1 MRHRYLLLP
10 AVTAFAAACAMT
22 GQGPFT
28 APAGGS
34 GGSASAP
41 PVWQGRDLSGGW
53 AAGRVI
59 GTGVYSRDGEEIGRV
74 ENIVIGPDDRV
85 RSVAILVP
93 DASAGA
99 SEAAGRQVL
108 VPWQDLRA
116 TLSRESFAI
125 PVEADEVRFYPAMEE
140 DAARAGPG
148 PRAWRVTEL
157 IGDTVQLDDASAYGR
172 VDDILFGADG
182 TVQGVLVA
190 PADAG
195 AQAYAVPFQGFGQDF
210 GPEAPVYA
218 LPYGTADIAG
228 AEPFDY
234 DVF

>member
-1 MRHRYLLLP
+1 MRHRHLMLL
-10 AVTAFAAACAMT
+10 AVTAFAAACTMT

-28 APAGGS
+28 APA
-34 GGSASAP
+34 AAP
-41 PVWQGRDLSGGW
+41 QVWEGRDLSGGW

-59 GTGVYSRDGEEIGRV
+59 GTGVYARDGEEIGRV

-85 RSVAILVP
+85 QSVAIRVAEAP
-93 DASAGA
+93 
-99 SEAAGRQVL
+99 EAAGRQVV
-108 VPWQDLRA
+108 VPWRDLRA
-116 TLSRESFAI
+116 TPSRESFAI
-125 PVEADEVRFYPAMEE
+125 PVQADEVRFYPALEE
-140 DAARAGPG
+140 EGMGGAVQAG
-148 PRAWRVTEL
+148 PRAWRATEL
-157 IGDTVQLDDASAYGR
+157 IGDTVQLDDDSAHGR
-172 VDDILFGADG
+172 VEDILFGADG

-190 PADAG
+190 PAEAG
-195 AQAYAVPFQGFGQDF
+195 AQAYALPFQGFGRGF